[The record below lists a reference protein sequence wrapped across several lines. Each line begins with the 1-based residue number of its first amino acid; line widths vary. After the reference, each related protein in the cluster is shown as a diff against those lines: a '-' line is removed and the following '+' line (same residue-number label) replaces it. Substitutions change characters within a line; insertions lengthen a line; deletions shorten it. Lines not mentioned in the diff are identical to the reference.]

1 MKKVVFITGSTSS
14 GKSSF
19 AHKLI
24 DEYFNNS
31 VIVSV
36 DSMQVYKYLDIGSAK
51 PCKDEIEKYNYKMID
66 IVSPLDKFSVKS
78 YSEEFAKY
86 INSSSNEIIFAVGG
100 TGLYVE
106 SLKHGI
112 FNEIDDNGK
121 TREALSKELE
131 EHGLNYLFDKLK
143 KIDIE
148 AAETIDRHNSRR
160 VIRALEVYYKTG
172 EKFSNMKN
180 MRKKDADINYIEF
193 TLNPCREK
201 LYNNIDER
209 VIKMFDDGL
218 LEEVEKLIA
227 MGVNL
232 SNTSMQAIGY
242 KECYQYLVDK
252 TINKSELISL
262 IQQKTRHYAKRQV
275 TWFKKNS
282 SNFIDLE
289 TLNLSNLVDEIN
301 NFLKN

>member
-31 VIVSV
+31 TVVSV

-51 PCKDEIEKYNYKMID
+51 PSKDEIKKYNYKMIN
-66 IVSPLDKFSVKS
+66 IVSPLDRFSVKD
-78 YSEEFAKY
+78 YSQEFAKY
-86 INSSSNEIIFAVGG
+86 INNKPNDIIFAVGG

-106 SLKHGI
+106 ALKHGI
-112 FNEIDDNGK
+112 FDEIDDNGK
-121 TREALSKELE
+121 TRESLSKELE
-131 EHGLNYLFDKLK
+131 EHGLNYLFEKLK
-143 KIDIE
+143 KIDL
-148 AAETIDRHNSRR
+148 ETAKIIDRHNSRR

-180 MRKKDADINYIEF
+180 MRKKYANIDYIEF

-201 LYNNIDER
+201 LYNNIDKN
-209 VIKMFDDGL
+209 VIKMFDTGL
-218 LEEVEKLIA
+218 LEEVENLME

-232 SNTSMQAIGY
+232 THTSMQAIGY
-242 KECYQYLVDK
+242 KECYEYLVHK
-252 TINKSELISL
+252 TMNKPDLISL
-262 IQQKTRHYAKRQV
+262 IQKKTRHYAKRQI

-289 TLNLSNLVDEIN
+289 QVNIESLVNEIN
-301 NFLKN
+301 NF